1 MIVHRR
7 HNVRTPIGEKDRGR
21 RGISSGIPGIPPNPS
36 RMRHRRQEKR
46 RLETGADDGGKTM
59 EHSTLGWA
67 TVDFVFNDKV
77 VSGR

>member
-1 MIVHRR
+1 
-7 HNVRTPIGEKDRGR
+7 
-21 RGISSGIPGIPPNPS
+21 
-36 RMRHRRQEKR
+36 MRHRRQMEGKKR